1 MTEPRSFDEQLS
13 LVSGKVHYVNFAND
27 YERFRDSLLYYW
39 NRAEALHSGAQIIN
53 HANGPFEVFSLLAG
67 LSIELLLKG
76 IHVALDKDVPQHHRL
91 HDLCSS
97 VGIDVGADDRVIL
110 QSLSEQ
116 VYWASRYP
124 VPKNPCDLIKAQEIF
139 DKQRRKAGSLRDYYI
154 EEREI
159 NGNNYK
165 RLWDLLAGYYHKA
178 RESRIESVVFNR
190 GG

>member
-1 MTEPRSFDEQLS
+1 MIKSKSFDEQLS

-27 YERFRDSLLYYW
+27 YERFRDSLLSYW

-67 LSIELLLKG
+67 LSIELVLKG
-76 IHVALDKDVPQHHRL
+76 IHRALDKDVPQHHRL

-97 VGIDVGADDRVIL
+97 VGIAVSANDRVIL
-110 QSLSEQ
+110 RSLSEQ

-124 VPKNPCDLIKAQEIF
+124 VPKNPRDLAAAQELF
-139 DKQRRKAGSLRDYYI
+139 DKQRRKSGNLRDYYI

-159 NGNNYK
+159 NNNNYE
-165 RLWDLLAGYYHKA
+165 RLWNLLAGYYHKA
-178 RESRIESVVFNR
+178 QESRIESVVFKR